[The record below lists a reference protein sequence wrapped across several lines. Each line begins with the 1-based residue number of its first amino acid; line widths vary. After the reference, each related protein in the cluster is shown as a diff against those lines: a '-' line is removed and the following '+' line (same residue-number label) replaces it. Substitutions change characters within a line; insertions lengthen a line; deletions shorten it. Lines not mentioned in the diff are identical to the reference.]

1 MMQERWV
8 TRLME
13 RFIIGQSTGDSQDK
27 SREHSF
33 KLVHSPSHAGHS

>member
-13 RFIIGQSTGDSQDK
+13 RFIEWGMGRGFVCCSS
-27 SREHSF
+27 
-33 KLVHSPSHAGHS
+33 V

>member
-13 RFIIGQSTGDSQDK
+13 RFIIRQSTEDSQGK

-33 KLVHSPSHAGHS
+33 KLVHSPSRAGHS

>member
-13 RFIIGQSTGDSQDK
+13 RFIIGQSTGDSQGK
-27 SREHSF
+27 SRDHSLKLEHSPW
-33 KLVHSPSHAGHS
+33 LAGHS